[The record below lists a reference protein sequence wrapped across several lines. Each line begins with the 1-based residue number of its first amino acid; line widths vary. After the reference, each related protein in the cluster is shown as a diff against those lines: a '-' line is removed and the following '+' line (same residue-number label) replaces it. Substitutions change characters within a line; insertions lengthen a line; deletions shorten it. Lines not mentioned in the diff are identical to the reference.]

1 MTSYSGSQCNDRKS
15 FFFFSIGLQRAASPD
30 RIEHREYT
38 ISFT

>member
-15 FFFFSIGLQRAASPD
+15 FFFSIGLQRAASPD